1 MEDLVEAEVVGMVG
15 DSLGVDEIVAEGA
28 ADD

>member
-15 DSLGVDEIVAEGA
+15 DSLGVDEIAAEGA

>member
-28 ADD
+28 DE